1 MERDANPVL
10 NMEYQILKE
19 KVELSIKLANNI
31 SIPAIIL
38 EYRNNDNLYFNLED
52 LKLFFAR
59 FGKVWNIIIAGKQSI
74 VLFKNFFSAYICKIT
89 LENKENYKNN
99 FYDNFAVRWFDL
111 NRDINLVRDDMKEIF
126 LNISDKN
133 LMMMNAGNNINNN
146 DISIGVKMDMNLN
159 FENLNLNINNNQIN
173 GGNNMINSLIPNQ
186 IPNFDRNLKENININ
201 SINNF
206 IGMQRPNIMNNNMN
220 MIINTNNM
228 NNMNN
233 NINFNA
239 FNNIN
244 NIGHMNYYNNFNNFN
259 NINVIN
265 NMNNINNI
273 NNLNININD
282 NYRIFNSNNL
292 YKHNHNPNNIHIKNV
307 NMYDDKITGKFTCKY
322 EILIENEPKFQI
334 ARKLIGS
341 KGYNMKQIIN
351 EFKKGEETEPVKLRL
366 RGKGSGYKEGPQNKE
381 SDEPL
386 HLCVSSK
393 TKEQMNKACFLV
405 NQLFDKINEEY
416 KKFCRD
422 NGIKPKIDKIARKIE
437 NQNISFRFNN

>member
-59 FGKVWNIIIAGKQSI
+59 FGKVWNIIITGKQSI
-74 VLFKNFFSAYICKIT
+74 VLFKNFFSAYICKMT

>member
-10 NMEYQILKE
+10 NMEYKILKE

-38 EYRNNDNLYFNLED
+38 EYRNNDNLNFNLED
-52 LKLFFAR
+52 LKLFYAR

-74 VLFKNFFSAYICKIT
+74 VLFKNFFSAYICKIA

-99 FYDNFAVRWFDL
+99 LGDNFVVRWFDL

-126 LNISDKN
+126 LNISNKN
-133 LMMMNAGNNINNN
+133 LMMMNAGNNINN
-146 DISIGVKMDMNLN
+146 
-159 FENLNLNINNNQIN
+159 NNNQIN

-186 IPNFDRNLKENININ
+186 IPNFDRNLNENNNIN

-206 IGMQRPNIMNNNMN
+206 IGMPTPNIMNNNNMN

-228 NNMNN
+228 NN
-233 NINFNA
+233 NINLNA

-244 NIGHMNYYNNFNNFN
+244 NIGHMNHYNNFNNFN

-307 NMYDDKITGKFTCKY
+307 NMYDDKISGKFTCKY
-322 EILIENEPKFQI
+322 EILIENDPEFQI

-351 EFKKGEETEPVKLRL
+351 EFKTEGEAEPVKLRL

-393 TKEQMNKACFLV
+393 TKEQMIKACFLV
-405 NQLFDKINEEY
+405 NQLLEKINEEY
-416 KKFCRD
+416 KRFCRE
-422 NGIKPKIDKIARKIE
+422 NGIKPKTDKIARKME
-437 NQNISFRFNN
+437 NQNIGFRFNN

>member
-1 MERDANPVL
+1 
-10 NMEYQILKE
+10 MEYQILKE

-59 FGKVWNIIIAGKQSI
+59 FGKVWNIIITGKQSI
-74 VLFKNFFSAYICKIT
+74 VLFKNFFSAYICKMT